1 MPLYQKFP
9 PAVTSTTLIFV
20 KCFLLILLY
29 YLWLGVVPVLKS
41 WARTERTKQNGGDT
55 PWIDGVSSNSWHRNK
70 HSRS

>member
-9 PAVTSTTLIFV
+9 PAGTSTTLIFV

-41 WARTERTKQNGGDT
+41 WAHTERTKQNGGDT
-55 PWIDGVSSNSWHRNK
+55 MD
-70 HSRS
+70 

>member
-29 YLWLGVVPVLKS
+29 HLWLGVVPVLKS
-41 WARTERTKQNGGDT
+41 WAHTERTKQNGGDT
-55 PWIDGVSSNSWHRNK
+55 MD
-70 HSRS
+70 